1 MWRRWRRLV
10 DVEFDDNVF
19 EEVDDGG
26 ELSNDNDDDKRPEDA
41 AAAAA
46 AADSAADA
54 TIITTQSQRD
64 DGNQDTELLTEDYQ
78 RRRRSAIDGRPS
90 FASTSSSSVQ
100 SDPGPVL
107 LRPTKKEVP
116 PPQQQPNTFKAWTLT
131 WTSTPKVHSE
141 PFPQGVATFDPS
153 DNAIIFWTRYQPV
166 DEWKTSTSAS
176 LRLTITCMGCLH
188 GTKPAPRTMDVPVK
202 SDNHGV
208 AIVDVSGLTA
218 SARYKYRF
226 EGPNGEMSMQGITH
240 TMPDASDEVA
250 SVKFAVLS
258 CANYQADDKSFNV
271 YDAVEETD
279 ADFVLLMD
287 DCLNDTIYYRGVPSH
302 DMLTKDDYRVRYQ
315 RYRSDASAT
324 TLHASRPWIVVW
336 DDLTIARVADDTDG
350 TVEERRKLAAEVW
363 HEYMPA
369 RLPAGR
375 SPLEIY
381 RSFKIG
387 KLVNL
392 VLLDTRVNRTAR
404 QLNISDPRYYANVDG
419 TSEFNAKVFLEDWW
433 DKGRS
438 AMGDKQVQWIASEIS
453 PDTRTWQFLASNML
467 MGKVE
472 LPVEMIQSSLA
483 LSSTSTRDVP
493 ALLAALGKYMKMR
506 TELAAIRR
514 KARDGK
520 ASNAELARIAFDL
533 PYKFDTW
540 DGYPFERE
548 VLYEILRERN
558 VVTTAGD
565 ANNAWHNNLYTN
577 TEERKFV
584 GTEFA
589 TMSASSPGYEG
600 LLHGPLLFGELVV
613 LLSMCLVGIC
623 HTTSPRS
630 FTPLGLCAASPLK
643 GQPFRGS
650 ALGTLVPRHE
660 DTSRAPSWLIMMT
673 MLSIFVQYPGRI
685 RTLEPLARASELLSD
700 DLQFLDGYTR
710 GFLTVEFTPEKATGM
725 FYSATDFGQDDEPVI
740 VYVGENEVK
749 KRQSSPL

>member
-1 MWRRWRRLV
+1 
-10 DVEFDDNVF
+10 
-19 EEVDDGG
+19 
-26 ELSNDNDDDKRPEDA
+26 
-41 AAAAA
+41 
-46 AADSAADA
+46 
-54 TIITTQSQRD
+54 
-64 DGNQDTELLTEDYQ
+64 
-78 RRRRSAIDGRPS
+78 
-90 FASTSSSSVQ
+90 
-100 SDPGPVL
+100 
-107 LRPTKKEVP
+107 
-116 PPQQQPNTFKAWTLT
+116 
-131 WTSTPKVHSE
+131 
-141 PFPQGVATFDPS
+141 
-153 DNAIIFWTRYQPV
+153 
-166 DEWKTSTSAS
+166 
-176 LRLTITCMGCLH
+176 
-188 GTKPAPRTMDVPVK
+188 
-202 SDNHGV
+202 
-208 AIVDVSGLTA
+208 
-218 SARYKYRF
+218 
-226 EGPNGEMSMQGITH
+226 
-240 TMPDASDEVA
+240 
-250 SVKFAVLS
+250 
-258 CANYQADDKSFNV
+258 
-271 YDAVEETD
+271 
-279 ADFVLLMD
+279 
-287 DCLNDTIYYRGVPSH
+287 
-302 DMLTKDDYRVRYQ
+302 
-315 RYRSDASAT
+315 
-324 TLHASRPWIVVW
+324 
-336 DDLTIARVADDTDG
+336 
-350 TVEERRKLAAEVW
+350 
-363 HEYMPA
+363 
-369 RLPAGR
+369 
-375 SPLEIY
+375 
-381 RSFKIG
+381 
-387 KLVNL
+387 
-392 VLLDTRVNRTAR
+392 
-404 QLNISDPRYYANVDG
+404 
-419 TSEFNAKVFLEDWW
+419 
-433 DKGRS
+433 
-438 AMGDKQVQWIASEIS
+438 
-453 PDTRTWQFLASNML
+453 
-467 MGKVE
+467 
-472 LPVEMIQSSLA
+472 
-483 LSSTSTRDVP
+483 
-493 ALLAALGKYMKMR
+493 MR

-660 DTSRAPSWLIMMT
+660 DTARAPSWLIMMT